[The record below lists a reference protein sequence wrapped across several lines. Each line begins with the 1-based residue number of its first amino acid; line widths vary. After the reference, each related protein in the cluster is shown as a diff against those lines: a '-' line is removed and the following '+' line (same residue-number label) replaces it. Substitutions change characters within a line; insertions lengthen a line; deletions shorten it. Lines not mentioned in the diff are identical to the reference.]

1 EVLRPCQLG
10 APGGALGLALPA
22 ERLTA
27 QEQIPHALVFVL
39 VSPSAS
45 AAPVRAGIPAAC
57 RAATACSSRPDRP
70 AGGAG
75 RRGGGRAPRDAPRAR
90 RICQE
95 STPEAAG
102 RTSARCFP

>member
-1 EVLRPCQLG
+1 PVGVEVVQDQHDALGLGKAHVDQLLDVLGPVALG
-10 APGGALGLALPA
+10 ALGGDLGLALPA

-75 RRGGGRAPRDAPRAR
+75 RRGG
-90 RICQE
+90 
-95 STPEAAG
+95 
-102 RTSARCFP
+102 